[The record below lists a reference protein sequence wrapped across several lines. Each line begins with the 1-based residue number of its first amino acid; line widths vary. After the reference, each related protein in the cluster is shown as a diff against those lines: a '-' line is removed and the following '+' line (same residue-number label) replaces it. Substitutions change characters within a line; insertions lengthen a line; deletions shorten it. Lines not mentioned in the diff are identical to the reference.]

1 MRFLRD
7 ILFKYWGKFDLIIS
21 GLGFISFAFDD
32 LGTKNKLIFVGLGL
46 LIGFIVKLIKQ
57 SYDYYQNFLR
67 PLKVKG
73 AVKGEAAYAGLTLI
87 KIEPTEYL
95 RLNNLLTLYCK
106 GTDIFQPI
114 CILEI
119 IRCELNEDIIAV
131 QIVPTT
137 DDLKINKYLNEESR
151 MNSLYVRPIIS
162 NTEVVQM
169 KAKLTEQ

>member
-1 MRFLRD
+1 MRFIRD

-21 GLGFISFAFDD
+21 ALGFVSFAFDD
-32 LGTKNKLIFVGLGL
+32 LSTKVKLTFVGFGFVM
-46 LIGFIVKLIKQ
+46 GFIVKLIKQ

-73 AVKGEAAYAGLTLI
+73 SVQGEVAYLGLTLI

-95 RLNNLLTLYCK
+95 RQNNLLTLYCR

-131 QIVPTT
+131 QIVPSK
-137 DDLKINKYLNEESR
+137 DELNINRYLNEESR
-151 MNSLYVRPIIS
+151 MNSLYVRPLIS
-162 NTEVVQM
+162 NSEIEQI

>member
-1 MRFLRD
+1 MRFLKD
-7 ILFKYWGKFDLIIS
+7 IVFKYWGKFDLIIS
-21 GLGFISFAFDD
+21 GLGFISFAFND
-32 LGTKNKLIFVGLGL
+32 LATKYKLTFVGFGL
-46 LIGFIVKLIKQ
+46 VMGFIVKLIKQ

-73 AVKGEAAYAGLTLI
+73 SVKGEAAYTGLTLI

-119 IRCELNEDIIAV
+119 IRCELNEDIIAI
-131 QIVPTT
+131 QIIPST

-162 NTEVVQM
+162 NTEIEQIKVKM
-169 KAKLTEQ
+169 TEQ